1 MEKLRKSLKAYVI
14 ALVLFVALT
23 FALAALVNFTGF
35 RETWTFGALLVIMS
49 ISSLVLGM
57 MEGRIFQKRGLL
69 AGGAAAVFFLAIIL
83 VSVQGLFA
91 EEFSLGKTG
100 WLYLIPVAAGSA
112 VSIIKHEMR
121 RNPQKLRKLFEK
133 STCLLLSHFTK
144 SSKISTV

>member
-35 RETWTFGALLVIMS
+35 RENWTFGSLLVIMS

-69 AGGAAAVFFLAIIL
+69 AGRRSGCFLSCYHSCVGPGTL
-83 VSVQGLFA
+83 RQRSFLW
-91 EEFSLGKTG
+91 GKQ
-100 WLYLIPVAAGSA
+100 AGC
-112 VSIIKHEMR
+112 I
-121 RNPQKLRKLFEK
+121 
-133 STCLLLSHFTK
+133 
-144 SSKISTV
+144 

>member
-35 RETWTFGALLVIMS
+35 RENWTFGSLLVIMS

-57 MEGRIFQKRGLL
+57 IFQKRGLL

-100 WLYLIPVAAGSA
+100 WLYLIPVAAGSLGGICG
-112 VSIIKHEMR
+112 VNHK
-121 RNPQKLRKLFEK
+121 
-133 STCLLLSHFTK
+133 T
-144 SSKISTV
+144 

>member
-35 RETWTFGALLVIMS
+35 RETWTFGSLLVIMS

-100 WLYLIPVAAGSA
+100 WLYREASVESA
-112 VSIIKHEMR
+112 VSIIRHEMR

>member
-57 MEGRIFQKRGLL
+57 MEGRIFQKRGL
-69 AGGAAAVFFLAIIL
+69 

-100 WLYLIPVAAGSA
+100 WLYLIPVAAGSLGGICG
-112 VSIIKHEMR
+112 VNHI
-121 RNPQKLRKLFEK
+121 
-133 STCLLLSHFTK
+133 T
-144 SSKISTV
+144 

>member
-35 RETWTFGALLVIMS
+35 RETWTFGSLLVIMS
-49 ISSLVLGM
+49 ISSLILGM

-100 WLYLIPVAAGSA
+100 LLYLIPVAAGSLGGICG
-112 VSIIKHEMR
+112 VNHK
-121 RNPQKLRKLFEK
+121 
-133 STCLLLSHFTK
+133 T
-144 SSKISTV
+144 

>member
-1 MEKLRKSLKAYVI
+1 M
-14 ALVLFVALT
+14 
-23 FALAALVNFTGF
+23 
-35 RETWTFGALLVIMS
+35 GAWSRVHWGKWSSWSLLVIMS

-100 WLYLIPVAAGSA
+100 WLYLIPVAAGSLGGICG
-112 VSIIKHEMR
+112 VNHK
-121 RNPQKLRKLFEK
+121 
-133 STCLLLSHFTK
+133 T
-144 SSKISTV
+144 

>member
-35 RETWTFGALLVIMS
+35 RETWTFGSLLVIMS

-57 MEGRIFQKRGLL
+57 MEGRIF
-69 AGGAAAVFFLAIIL
+69 
-83 VSVQGLFA
+83 A

-100 WLYLIPVAAGSA
+100 WLYLIPVVAGSLGGICG
-112 VSIIKHEMR
+112 VNHK
-121 RNPQKLRKLFEK
+121 
-133 STCLLLSHFTK
+133 T
-144 SSKISTV
+144 

>member
-35 RETWTFGALLVIMS
+35 HETWTFGSLLVIMS

-57 MEGRIFQKRGLL
+57 MEGRIFQKR
-69 AGGAAAVFFLAIIL
+69 AAAVFFLAIIL

-100 WLYLIPVAAGSA
+100 WLYLIPVAAGSLGGICG
-112 VSIIKHEMR
+112 VNHK
-121 RNPQKLRKLFEK
+121 
-133 STCLLLSHFTK
+133 T
-144 SSKISTV
+144 

>member
-35 RETWTFGALLVIMS
+35 RENWTFGSLLVIMS

-69 AGGAAAVFFLAIIL
+69 AGGAAAVFFL

-100 WLYLIPVAAGSA
+100 WLYLIPVAAGSLGGICG
-112 VSIIKHEMR
+112 VNHK
-121 RNPQKLRKLFEK
+121 
-133 STCLLLSHFTK
+133 T
-144 SSKISTV
+144 